1 MSDNGE
7 GKYYNFEEMIRWM
20 NFAYFLRDEYPF
32 NRKDLENIK
41 VGWGML
47 VIPRKGIE
55 DTIKAQL
62 RGGNTVLPLTEIYML
77 FQLPFIY
84 DNKPGVISKNISLT
98 FRYDKEYK
106 YGDINKNIGECCYF
120 IDRWAT
126 KHNDFY
132 VLDNE
137 MLFEFISYYVINNQW
152 GLGSES
158 ISTSPTENLEFLKE
172 DVKEI
177 I

>member
-62 RGGNTVLPLTEIYML
+62 RGGNTVLPLTEIHML